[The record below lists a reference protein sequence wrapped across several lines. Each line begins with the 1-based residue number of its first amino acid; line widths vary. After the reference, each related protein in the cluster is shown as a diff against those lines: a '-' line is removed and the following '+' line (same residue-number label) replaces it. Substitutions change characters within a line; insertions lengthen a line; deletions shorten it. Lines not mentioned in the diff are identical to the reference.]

1 MVAFCARTSRR
12 LRLLAALVAVVA
24 AQDDACAAGTRCA
37 FADAAGNATT
47 FKTTVTPSPS
57 TLSTVYEQRPAFRA
71 LLDLNDGL
79 RSLGLGTQ
87 LDLPR
92 IVVVGD
98 QSAGKS
104 SVLEAI
110 SGVQLLRGTGFVTR
124 APIELRLVRSASP
137 GCRAVVSAEG
147 SDERTR
153 VGCDGV
159 GEALNAT
166 MRKLVRAGG
175 GVSERAVR
183 CTISSPSAPDL
194 TLVDL
199 PGLAR
204 VSVEG
209 QSRDVPAVT
218 KALAQ
223 RYAAPART
231 VILVVVPCNADLAT
245 AEALKLA
252 RDADPDGARTVGV
265 LTKPDLMDPGTEG
278 SLAAILDGH
287 VVKLAAHGWYVV
299 LNRGQRALDARASV
313 ADALDRERTFFD
325 DRLAAL
331 RDARPARFGVPRLV
345 AHLGDVLGAHIAA
358 DAPGLARVGAAEARR
373 RRSRRRARVRAQ
385 GLPRV
390 ADDGLRVGRAR
401 GDAGPRR
408 GRGGRSFAAELLDE
422 YRGFHATLQGLW
434 PGDDNATAHRVA
446 EAVEGRHGREAF
458 YGFPSYAAFASLPT
472 ASPFGAG
479 TGRAAAA
486 KGAAAG
492 GPPRRDFLRAKV
504 DRYFEILERR
514 VADLVPMAVDMY
526 LVQEFGHDLALQPH
540 AATMVRKRVD
550 ERVRRFIEEGVA
562 LEQRSLVVLVGDY
575 GKDQVV
581 NLHAILSKA
590 RVRARPSVLWCYKK
604 ELGFSTHRKKRMKA
618 IKKQIALGLHD
629 ATDEPFEL
637 FISQTDIR
645 WCYYRDTHKILGA
658 TYGTLVL
665 QDFEALTPNLLA
677 RTIETVEGGGLVV
690 VLLRTVTSLKQLYA
704 MSMDV
709 HARFR
714 GSATRGECVPRFN
727 ERFILSLADCRRCLV
742 LDDELNVLPL
752 SRKHVARFED
762 APPDAPPP
770 PSAAVRA
777 EIEDLA
783 ATLAAPPGGRARH
796 GPVAGER
803 GHGLRVPA
811 RGARALHY
819 SEHGDYEVLKHRTDG
834 GDDVPVRVNVY
845 TKKDGGERTT
855 RQVVQ
860 YVSPGDPEKLSHA
873 ELLVIDEAAA
883 LPLPTVKKLLGP
895 YVVFLAST
903 AAADAAD
910 GVRGVA
916 HAKKGDLKLH
926 EARWA
931 EASAAAKGASDAGGA
946 KSLRELALEAPIRY
960 AAGDDVEAWLH
971 RALCLDSPK
980 RGCFALSRGLP
991 APAACGLYEV
1001 DRDALFSYHA
1011 LSERSRSRGSSPRTS
1026 PGRAARGER
1035 AAGDL
1040 VPWTLSQQF
1049 CDPSFAKLSGARVV
1063 RVATH
1068 PDAQRMGYGAKALA
1082 DLVKYFEGDL
1092 DEGMEDDDEDEDED
1106 EAAAAEDDDDESDDD
1121 ASDDDRG
1128 EIAG

>member
-1 MVAFCARTSRR
+1 
-12 LRLLAALVAVVA
+12 
-24 AQDDACAAGTRCA
+24 
-37 FADAAGNATT
+37 
-47 FKTTVTPSPS
+47 
-57 TLSTVYEQRPAFRA
+57 
-71 LLDLNDGL
+71 
-79 RSLGLGTQ
+79 
-87 LDLPR
+87 
-92 IVVVGD
+92 
-98 QSAGKS
+98 
-104 SVLEAI
+104 
-110 SGVQLLRGTGFVTR
+110 
-124 APIELRLVRSASP
+124 
-137 GCRAVVSAEG
+137 
-147 SDERTR
+147 
-153 VGCDGV
+153 
-159 GEALNAT
+159 
-166 MRKLVRAGG
+166 
-175 GVSERAVR
+175 
-183 CTISSPSAPDL
+183 
-194 TLVDL
+194 
-199 PGLAR
+199 
-204 VSVEG
+204 
-209 QSRDVPAVT
+209 
-218 KALAQ
+218 
-223 RYAAPART
+223 
-231 VILVVVPCNADLAT
+231 
-245 AEALKLA
+245 
-252 RDADPDGARTVGV
+252 
-265 LTKPDLMDPGTEG
+265 
-278 SLAAILDGH
+278 
-287 VVKLAAHGWYVV
+287 
-299 LNRGQRALDARASV
+299 
-313 ADALDRERTFFD
+313 
-325 DRLAAL
+325 
-331 RDARPARFGVPRLV
+331 
-345 AHLGDVLGAHIAA
+345 
-358 DAPGLARVGAAEARR
+358 
-373 RRSRRRARVRAQ
+373 
-385 GLPRV
+385 
-390 ADDGLRVGRAR
+390 
-401 GDAGPRR
+401 
-408 GRGGRSFAAELLDE
+408 
-422 YRGFHATLQGLW
+422 
-434 PGDDNATAHRVA
+434 
-446 EAVEGRHGREAF
+446 
-458 YGFPSYAAFASLPT
+458 
-472 ASPFGAG
+472 
-479 TGRAAAA
+479 
-486 KGAAAG
+486 
-492 GPPRRDFLRAKV
+492 
-504 DRYFEILERR
+504 
-514 VADLVPMAVDMY
+514 
-526 LVQEFGHDLALQPH
+526 
-540 AATMVRKRVD
+540 MVRKRVD

-575 GKDQVV
+575 GKDQ
-581 NLHAILSKA
+581 
-590 RVRARPSVLWCYKK
+590 K

-618 IKKQIALGLHD
+618 IKKQIARGLHD

-658 TYGTLVL
+658 TYGTL
-665 QDFEALTPNLLA
+665 
-677 RTIETVEGGGLVV
+677 
-690 VLLRTVTSLKQLYA
+690 LYA

-783 ATLAAPPGGRARH
+783 ATLANAPPAGELVAKARTLDQARAVLAFIDALAERRARSVTTLTAPR
-796 GPVAGER
+796 GRGKSAALGLCLAAAVATGYASVTAPSPENV
-803 GHGLRVPA
+803 GTVFEFLLVGLE
-811 RGARALHY
+811 ALHY

-903 AAADAAD
+903 VTGYEGTGRALQLKLIAQLRAQHARRAVTEAAADAAD

-1011 LSERSRSRGSSPRTS
+1011 LSERFLQRVMALYTAAHYKNQPNDLQLLSDAPAHRLYVLLGPVDEAAPPGTLPDVLVVVQVALEGLIAADVVRG
-1026 PGRAARGER
+1026 ALARGER

-1092 DEGMEDDDEDEDED
+1092 DEGMEDDDDDEDED
-1106 EAAAAEDDDDESDDD
+1106 EAAAAEDDDAPDDD

-1128 EIAG
+1128 EIARMKSLRKEELKPRSKLPPLLAPVGAKAAPALQWVGASFGLTEGLFEFWGKLGMRPCYVRQTANDVTGEHTAIVLREIRSAAGVQAGWSDAFVDDFRRRVGALLGAPCFHAFPLSLSLGLLGARDASSVLNARVFGGDGGGRSLPPAAGAAELGYAFTAHDLDRLDLYAKNMVDHHLISDLLPRLGELCFAGKLAGVKLSLLQAAIVLGLSLQRKDVADVASELNLPVSQALALYNKAVRKFSAAIRGVREAHVRDVELGLGKQDAAPRRPSSRPWPRCSTTSSATRTTRRRRRRPRGPGRRSSTPSRTRATTSPSTTRRRPRAADGGLRDGALVQVPSTKAPRARGGDEPAASPKKAKKQKRDGGGGKKKKMRGA